1 MKRATTDPWMS
12 AADYGRGLRGLGVNL
27 LVRDIDAALPFHR
40 AVLDAEVV
48 HADPDFAVL
57 RRDGAE
63 WMLHAD
69 HTYRD
74 HPLHG
79 SLSEELPRGIGA
91 EIRLNGRDPDAA
103 EAAARRL
110 DFTVLQG
117 AADKPHGLREVF
129 LIDADGYLWVPGVA
143 IGGESHTKEQ

>member
-1 MKRATTDPWMS
+1 MDAG
-12 AADYGRGLRGLGVNL
+12 DYGRSLRGLGVNL
-27 LVRDIDAALPFHR
+27 LVRHMDAALPFHR
-40 AVLDAEVV
+40 EVLDAEVV
-48 HADPDFAVL
+48 YADPDFAVL
-57 RRDGAE
+57 RRDGAQ

-79 SLSEELPRGIGA
+79 SLSADSARGIGA
-91 EIRLNGRDPDAA
+91 EIRLYGRDPDVA

-117 AADKPHGLREVF
+117 AMDKPHGLREAF
-129 LIDADGYLWVPGVA
+129 LIDADGYLWVPGVG
-143 IGGESHTKEQ
+143 IGG